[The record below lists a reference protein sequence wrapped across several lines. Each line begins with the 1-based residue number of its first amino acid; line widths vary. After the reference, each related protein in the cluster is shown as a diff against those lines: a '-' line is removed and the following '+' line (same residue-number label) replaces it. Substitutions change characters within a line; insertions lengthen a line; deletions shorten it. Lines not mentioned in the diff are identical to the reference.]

1 MIKTI
6 LVPVTG
12 SAADSAVFASA
23 LAVARP
29 FAAHLDFLHVRV
41 DPAALAVG
49 MAVDGGGATLVGGV
63 VERLDEEAD
72 RREVRARQRFD
83 EFCAAERLTI
93 SDTPPGAAAAPGA
106 AGPSAPGPTAQWVR
120 QIGVEPYWV
129 AEHGRAAD
137 LMVIGRPIDGEG
149 VVPETIEAA
158 VLDSGR
164 PVLIPAAAP
173 LAALPETIVIAW
185 KATREAA
192 HAVTAALPFV
202 ALAKEIL
209 ILTVAEQQ
217 NLSSEEGTQLMQSLR
232 WRGIA
237 VEAHRLRPDA
247 RSPDDVLIAA
257 AAERR
262 ALLVMGGYGHS
273 RLREWVFGGFTRHV
287 LQTAVPVPVLIAH

>member
-23 LAVARP
+23 LAIARP

-41 DPAALAVG
+41 DPAAMAVG
-49 MAVDGGGATLVGGV
+49 MAADGGGAAMVGGL
-63 VERLDEEAD
+63 VERLDEDAD
-72 RREVRARQRFD
+72 RHEARARQRFD
-83 EFCAAERLTI
+83 EFCAGERLTI
-93 SDTPPGAAAAPGA
+93 AEAPPGAAGR
-106 AGPSAPGPTAQWVR
+106 SAPGPTAQWVR

-129 AEHGRAAD
+129 TEHGRAVD
-137 LMVIGRPIDGEG
+137 LIVIGRPADGEG

-164 PVLIPAAAP
+164 PVLIPAATALTAP
-173 LAALPETIVIAW
+173 PETIVIAW

-192 HAVTAALPFV
+192 HAVSAALPFV
-202 ALAKEIL
+202 ALAKQIL
-209 ILTVAEQQ
+209 ILTVAEDE
-217 NLSSEEGTQLMQSLR
+217 NLSSEEGNQLMQSLR
-232 WRGIA
+232 WRGIE
-237 VEAHRLRPDA
+237 VEAHRLHPDG
-247 RSPDDVLIAA
+247 RSPAETLIDAA
-257 AAERR
+257 AGRR

-287 LQTAVPVPVLIAH
+287 LETAAPVPVLIAH